1 MLHFIS
7 LSIPV
12 AVFLPNL
19 FFFMMPPVHRREQ
32 SNESGGLLLSA
43 AEGLGRLGVLA
54 LPIFSPIHLSRPYEL
69 LSFMVMLAFLAF
81 YYAGWIRYFIRGRQ
95 YRLLF
100 SPMIH
105 IPIPM
110 AIAPVLYFIGASV
123 VLHSYGLLISSV
135 ILAIGHIP
143 SSLNLYRQLNN

>member
-7 LSIPV
+7 LSIPA

-19 FFFMMPPVHRREQ
+19 FFFIMPPVHSPEQ
-32 SNESGGLLLSA
+32 SDKSGGMLLRA

-69 LSFMVMLAFLAF
+69 LSFIVMLAFLAF
-81 YYAGWIRYFIRGRQ
+81 YYAGWIRYFTRGRE

-110 AIAPVLYFIGASV
+110 AVAPVLYFIGASI

-143 SSLNLYRQLNN
+143 SSLILSRQMND